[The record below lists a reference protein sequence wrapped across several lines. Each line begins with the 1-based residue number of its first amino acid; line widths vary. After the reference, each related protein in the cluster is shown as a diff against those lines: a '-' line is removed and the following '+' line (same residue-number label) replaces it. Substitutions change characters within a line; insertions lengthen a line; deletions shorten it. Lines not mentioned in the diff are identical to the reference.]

1 MSAPVEDKWRR
12 GGTIREL
19 DVKVNTKRGQDSIA
33 VSFGEAQN
41 ILYSEFLQAW
51 YIGPYWIE
59 EGGFSDKNAASESQL
74 FERRRKKTRLSL
86 RPKHAQVKRQ
96 LSQPCTPLCQACQE
110 KGWDKLCRLEESFFS
125 RSLLLIKLDT
135 AEDCEVDSVVAK
147 ERKTLLMQSGAK
159 SCPWPES
166 WSL

>member
-1 MSAPVEDKWRR
+1 MSAPVEDKCRR

-33 VSFGEAQN
+33 VSFREAQN

-51 YIGPYWIE
+51 YIRPYWIE

-125 RSLLLIKLDT
+125 RPLLLIKLDT